1 MLIKF
6 TFWTIICSVLG
17 AVLIVIGLY
26 SVLWG
31 LYKEYKEKEE
41 RAIQESVQ
49 GTSSGNHHHHHHHHH
64 SNNICQMETVK
75 EDIVE
80 ANDNDDIEM
89 QKKNTHEL
97 AKKDKALA
105 SAVTISVPLP
115 QPPIIALPREDH
127 KNLN

>member
-1 MLIKF
+1 MIKF

-31 LYKEYKEKEE
+31 KYKEYKEKEE
-41 RAIQESVQ
+41 EAIQEIVK
-49 GTSSGNHHHHHHHHH
+49 GTSCGNHHHHHHHH

-115 QPPIIALPREDH
+115 QPPMIALPREDH

>member
-1 MLIKF
+1 M
-6 TFWTIICSVLG
+6 
-17 AVLIVIGLY
+17 IGLY

-31 LYKEYKEKEE
+31 KYKEYKEKEE
-41 RAIQESVQ
+41 EAIQEIVK
-49 GTSSGNHHHHHHHHH
+49 GTSCGNHHHHHHHH

-115 QPPIIALPREDH
+115 QPPMIALPREDH